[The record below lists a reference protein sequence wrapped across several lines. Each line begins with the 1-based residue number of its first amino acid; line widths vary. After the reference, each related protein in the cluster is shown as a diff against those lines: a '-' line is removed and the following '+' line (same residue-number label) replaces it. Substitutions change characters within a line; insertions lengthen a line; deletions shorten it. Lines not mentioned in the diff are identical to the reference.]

1 MHLYNEQFLV
11 MFGNPEL
18 VLVSS
23 FFFFFFRFLL
33 VILSLILTVLSTVD
47 AEDMNF
53 EVILHIPILV
63 VVSL

>member
-1 MHLYNEQFLV
+1 
-11 MFGNPEL
+11 MFGNLEF
-18 VLVSS
+18 VLVS
-23 FFFFFFRFLL
+23 FFFFFRFLL